1 MKRSFG
7 RFCCCLLRELMQLGF
22 SSYGDDEMSRE
33 PLLDVRNPCY
43 SSTVSASSFLKNVS
57 GSFVSP
63 PASREQYLLSFLA
76 RLVYPSTGIVEDI
89 LASSSFLFPSYSFS
103 QTFLNV
109 GAPSD
114 DVFVPFS
121 PTIGVR
127 HSFQSLSMPLP
138 NVPAKRPAS
147 LLNNNGDS
155 RPRSSLVLG
164 LSLGKRKYASLRV
177 PSESSTFSDLCGS
190 SKRMRSSLTPNQS
203 SFEVVKADPFV
214 DLADLSRPCSDG
226 VELEVLDI
234 TSYVSPSANVDS
246 SAHVR
251 GSCLLDRTRPW
262 RYVSSY
268 ICCLGYP
275 TYHFASF
282 SERVLLISFLR

>member
-1 MKRSFG
+1 MK
-7 RFCCCLLRELMQLGF
+7 
-22 SSYGDDEMSRE
+22 

-57 GSFVSP
+57 GSFAGP

-76 RLVYPSTGIVEDI
+76 RLVYPSTGIVEDL
-89 LASSSFLFPSYSFS
+89 LASSSFLFPSHSFS
-103 QTFLNV
+103 QTFLNA

-114 DVFVPFS
+114 DAFVPFS

-127 HSFQSLSMPLP
+127 RSFQSLSMPLP

-155 RPRSSLVLG
+155 RPHSSLVLG

-190 SKRMRSSLTPNQS
+190 SKRMRSSLTLNQS

-214 DLADLSRPCSDG
+214 ELADLSRPCSDG
-226 VELEVLDI
+226 VELDVLDI
-234 TSYVSPSANVDS
+234 TSHVSPFDNVDS
-246 SAHVR
+246 SALVR

-262 RYVSSY
+262 RHVVFSH
-268 ICCLGYP
+268 ICCPNCP
-275 TYHFASF
+275 TCHFASF
-282 SERVLLISFLR
+282 SERFLVVSFRH

>member
-7 RFCCCLLRELMQLGF
+7 ISSSTPLLTGLGNMQLGF
-22 SSYGDDEMSRE
+22 SSYSDDEMSKE

-57 GSFVSP
+57 GSFVGP

-76 RLVYPSTGIVEDI
+76 RLVYPSTGIVEDL
-89 LASSSFLFPSYSFS
+89 LASSSFLFPSHSFS
-103 QTFLNV
+103 QSFFNA

-114 DVFVPFS
+114 DAFVPFS
-121 PTIGVR
+121 PTISVR
-127 HSFQSLSMPLP
+127 RSFQSLSVPLP
-138 NVPAKRPAS
+138 IVPAKRPAS

-155 RPRSSLVLG
+155 RPLSSLVLG

-177 PSESSTFSDLCGS
+177 PSESPTFSDLWGS

-214 DLADLSRPCSDG
+214 ALSHPSRPCSDG
-226 VELEVLDI
+226 VELDVLGI
-234 TSYVSPSANVDS
+234 ASHLSPTDNVDF
-246 SAHVR
+246 SALFR
-251 GSCLLDRTRPW
+251 GSCLLDLAIIADPGDGPRI
-262 RYVSSY
+262 YAV
-268 ICCLGYP
+268 
-275 TYHFASF
+275 
-282 SERVLLISFLR
+282 